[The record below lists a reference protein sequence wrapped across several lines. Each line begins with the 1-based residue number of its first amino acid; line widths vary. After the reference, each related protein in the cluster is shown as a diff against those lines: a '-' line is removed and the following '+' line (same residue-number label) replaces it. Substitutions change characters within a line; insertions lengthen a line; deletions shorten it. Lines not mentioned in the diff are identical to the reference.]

1 MEHNELCIVSHT
13 HWDREW
19 YMPREKMRF
28 RLVELIDN
36 LLEIFDREPAYIFHL
51 DAQTIVLEDY
61 LQIRPHMREKLCGL
75 IREGRLLVGPWYVQN
90 DFYLSCGES
99 TIRNLQIG
107 RSIAEEFGSCMS
119 VGYVPDQ
126 FGLIGQLPQL
136 LRQFSIDNCVFGRGL
151 DRIVT
156 DEQGRHNRAVTP
168 TEFIWKSPDGS
179 GVFSVQMR
187 YWYNNAQRILPEKDQ
202 AVAQLNNISHS
213 FDDSARTPYRLL
225 MNGVDHLEAQENLL
239 DILREVGPEMEAQG
253 KPVRQTRLDTYIRQ
267 VQEYIDRHNI
277 ALTEETDE
285 LRYGNDYQ
293 VLQGTLSSRVY
304 IKQGNDRCEERLLGE
319 LEPLY
324 ASLHLQGAEGLYPA
338 DYFHYLWKYLIQN
351 HAHDSIC
358 GCSVD
363 DVHDEMAMRFRL
375 LNQAY
380 DMLLDRALGFYAS
393 HIGVAG
399 QPGRYPFLLFNPLP
413 FGRSCVVPVTLDI
426 PAVDAVDGLTIV
438 DAQNGEVPFRVLNR
452 RPVRIDR
459 YDPINLPT
467 VIDCVRFELLVYADS
482 LPALGAAVLYAQK
495 AQSHIDIPRAGGRS
509 IENELLELT
518 AEADGTVTLRDKRD
532 GRVWHDL
539 LWLEDTADAGSSY
552 IFRYLQGDTPIDLH
566 SALHTVS
573 VQRDGDLRQTMTLEY
588 KLVLPQRLIW
598 TLPTRRRSAEMV
610 EMPFTLSLT
619 LEKGAAMLRMHY
631 CMDNRAEDHRLRLV
645 VRTGIDSPFTYSSSA
660 FEMVK
665 RRCGETIVE
674 NVRGADQPNS
684 GVIAIEDGGDGMA
697 MFNLG
702 LHEYEH
708 LGREGG
714 VIALTLV
721 RGNGAINIDGNG
733 VPTGG
738 EPWFRIPGNQCLR
751 TLAGDIALFPYHGH
765 YDEADML
772 RMGRVFR
779 TPVLTCL
786 CPAADE
792 HQGSA
797 AVQESAVNTRA
808 VRPDPY
814 AACRL
819 STGAD
824 VLNIEGSGLEITAVK
839 KAEIGETLVVRLY
852 NTGAEPRTCTLT
864 SGIALHKAWRA
875 NADESPVEELAVN
888 GRAVAVPVPP
898 YAIVTLLLEPEAE

>member
-1 MEHNELCIVSHT
+1 MEHNELCIISHT

-107 RSIAEEFGSCMS
+107 RGIAEEFGACMP

-136 LRQFSIDNCVFGRGL
+136 LRQFSLDNCVFGRGL

-156 DEQGRHNRAVTP
+156 DEQGRHDRAVAP

-179 GVFSVQMR
+179 GVFSIQMR
-187 YWYNNAQRILPEKDQ
+187 YWYNNAQRILPEKEQ
-202 AVAQLNNISHS
+202 AIAQLNGISHS

-239 DILREVGPEMEAQG
+239 EILREVGPAMEEQG
-253 KPVRQTRLDTYIRQ
+253 KTVRQGRLDTYIQQ
-267 VQEYIDRHNI
+267 VKEYIDSHNI

-293 VLQGTLSSRVY
+293 VLQGTLSSRTY
-304 IKQGNDRCEERLLGE
+304 IKQGNDRCEDRLLAE

-324 ASLHLQGAEGLYPA
+324 ASLHMQGAEGLYPA

-358 GCSVD
+358 CCSVD

-380 DMLLDRALGFYAS
+380 DMLLDRGLRFYAS
-393 HIGVAG
+393 HIEAAS
-399 QPGRYPFLLFNPLP
+399 QPGRYAFLLFNPLP
-413 FGRSCVVPVTLDI
+413 FGRGGVVPVTLDI
-426 PAVDAVDGLTIV
+426 PTADAVDGLTIV
-438 DAQNGEVPFRVLNR
+438 DAQGAEVPFRVLNR
-452 RPVRIDR
+452 RPIRVDR

-467 VIDCVRFELLVYADS
+467 VIDCTRFELLVYADS
-482 LPALGAAVLYAQK
+482 LPALGATVLYAQK
-495 AQSHIDIPRAGGRS
+495 AQPHVDVPQAGGHR
-509 IENELLELT
+509 IENELLELS
-518 AEADGTVTLRDKRD
+518 AEPDGTLTLRDKRD

-552 IFRYLQGDTPIDLH
+552 IFRYLKGDAPIDLH
-566 SALHTVS
+566 NALRTVS
-573 VQRDGDLRQTMTLEY
+573 VRRDGDLRQSITLEY
-588 KLVLPQRLIW
+588 TLVLPQRLVW
-598 TLPTRRRSAEMV
+598 ALPARCRSAETV
-610 EMPFTLSLT
+610 EMPFTLTLT
-619 LEKGAAMLRMHY
+619 LEKGTPMLRMHY
-631 CMDNRAEDHRLRLV
+631 SMDNLAQDHRLRLI
-645 VRTGIDSPFTYSSSA
+645 VRTGLDTPFTYSSSA

-665 RRCGETIVE
+665 RRCGETVVE

-684 GVIAIEDGGDGMA
+684 GVIAIEDAGNGMA

-708 LGREGG
+708 LDREGG
-714 VIALTLV
+714 IIALTLM
-721 RGNGAINIDGNG
+721 RGNGAIKTDGND

-738 EPWFRIPGNQCLR
+738 EPWFHIPGNQCLR
-751 TLAGDIALFPYHGH
+751 TLSGDIALFPYRGH
-765 YDEADML
+765 YDEADVL
-772 RMGRVFR
+772 RTSRLFR
-779 TPVLTCL
+779 APVLTYL
-786 CPAADE
+786 CPAGE
-792 HQGSA
+792 ERQGSA
-797 AVQESAVNTRA
+797 AVQESAVSTRA

-819 STGAD
+819 SVGAD
-824 VLNIEGSGLEITAVK
+824 VLRVEGTGLEITAVK
-839 KAEIGETLVVRLY
+839 KAEIGEALVVRLY
-852 NTGAEPRTCTLT
+852 NTGAEPRTCSLT
-864 SGIALHKAWRA
+864 SAIPLRKAWRA
-875 NADESPVEELAVN
+875 NADENPVEELAV
-888 GRAVAVPVPP
+888 RDSSVTAAVAP